1 MRTLFGRVLSYL
13 HHLDNKVSGHIHQID
28 NKIVSIILYPF
39 AAFFHPG
46 LIWIAF
52 LSMYYFSGYNLEFLI
67 VYIVGVL
74 FCLMTI
80 YFLKKALK
88 RYVFLIW
95 KEIVLYLIRLIKNLR
110 ILEKNKKIML
120 CQAVMLYNLHYLQS
134 FYGI

>member
-1 MRTLFGRVLSYL
+1 MRTLLSRVLGYL
-13 HHLDNKVSGHIHQID
+13 HHLDNKISGHIHQID

-52 LSMYYFSGYNLEFLI
+52 MSMYYFSGYNLEFLI

-88 RYVFLIW
+88 RYVFFN
-95 KEIVLYLIRLIKNLR
+95 IKRDRPIFNTAH
-110 ILEKNKKIML
+110 KKP
-120 CQAVMLYNLHYLQS
+120 QN
-134 FYGI
+134 FRKK